1 MASGLATR
9 CSACGTVFRIVPDQ
23 LRVSE
28 GWVRCGRCAEVFNA
42 AEGLFDLESTAH
54 QPGGDKP
61 APRAMAQFSSSVPVA
76 QGAAPAP
83 PVPVAAERRGRPAA
97 GAAAAA
103 GSVSR
108 RQPAPG
114 PMPVVD
120 ETASRFSADAADAGV
135 GMPAAP
141 AAPAARAAQGTQA
154 GAAKPQAG
162 ADAVV
167 APGAGM
173 HGPAGGT
180 PLFMRQAERAA
191 RWRRPPVRA
200 ALRAGLVLGVLG
212 LAAQTVHEY
221 RDLVAARFTAAR
233 PLLQQACVWLDCNIG
248 AAHVIDGLVVESSG
262 LVRVEK
268 SDIYRLNVALR
279 NRAELEVAVPALE
292 LSLTDSQGKLV
303 SRRVLRAAELGVT
316 QATLA
321 AGRDLALQA
330 TLQAATAPVAGY
342 TIELFYP

>member
-9 CSACGTVFRIVPDQ
+9 CSACGTIFRIVPDQ

-42 AEGLFDLESTAH
+42 AEGLFDLESAARPH
-54 QPGGDKP
+54 GGDAAP
-61 APRAMAQFSSSVPVA
+61 ARAMAQFSSSVPVA
-76 QGAAPAP
+76 PGATPASP
-83 PVPVAAERRGRPAA
+83 SPSAAEKRGRPDAA
-97 GAAAAA
+97 TATAAAAA
-103 GSVSR
+103 APR
-108 RQPAPG
+108 RQPTPG

-120 ETASRFSADAADAGV
+120 ETASRFSVDAADAAV
-135 GMPAAP
+135 GLPAAP
-141 AAPAARAAQGTQA
+141 ATRATQGTGA
-154 GAAKPQAG
+154 GAATPQA
-162 ADAVV
+162 AIDAT
-167 APGAGM
+167 ATPSAGM
-173 HGPAGGT
+173 HAPAGGT

-191 RWRRPPVRA
+191 RWRRPQVRA
-200 ALRAGLVLGVLG
+200 ALRIGLVLGVFG
-212 LAAQTVHEY
+212 LAAQVVHEY
-221 RDLVAARFTAAR
+221 RDLVAARFTVVR
-233 PLLQQACVWLDCNIG
+233 PLLQQACAWLQCDIG
-248 AAHVIDGLVVESSG
+248 VAHVIDGLVVESSG